1 MLPTRAYADPLPPFS
16 AGARAG
22 ATTTD
27 APPALIVAVSPSD
40 IEQFPS
46 MSFARFDARN
56 TAEALR
62 LIERWRPRVV
72 AVDWTLKEFNAS
84 EICAAARRL
93 PGTGILVTMAAPEDA
108 PAALKAGCHAVLLK
122 PLTATLVA
130 GRLGRLSRELPPP
143 TVASRIGSKGGQRG
157 ITRTWPDMACPSCA
171 LAGAVAFE
179 YASHRRTWYACL
191 GCDSVWLGRRQ
202 E

>member
-16 AGARAG
+16 AGARAE

-27 APPALIVAVSPSD
+27 ARPALIVAVAPS
-40 IEQFPS
+40 EVGQFPS
-46 MSFARFDARN
+46 MPFARFDARN

-62 LIERWRPRVV
+62 LMERWRPRVV
-72 AVDWTLKEFNAS
+72 AVDWTAKEFDAS

-93 PGTGILVTMAAPEDA
+93 PGTGILVTMPAPEHA

-143 TVASRIGSKGGQRG
+143 AIANRIGTRAGQFG
-157 ITRTWPDMACPSCA
+157 TNRTWPDIACPTCA